1 MTMNSSTDLI
11 DQLSPTLAIEIAMK
25 EIDQNGHDDERMVLV
40 FNAFDQIIPQLG
52 VFSPLTAKLRNEL
65 FDFIYS
71 NQFTVEQCH
80 NKTSKKRKRIACIER
95 LSYKVLC
102 NRLIDQH
109 HEQSNG
115 YENKIADME
124 TNLAGKNRDLNQACE
139 KLEQIDNA
147 KQKLM
152 DELATMRKT
161 LNEKDNEIQNLRE
174 ECERIRFNSEQE
186 VNKTRLQVKEI
197 VENQA
202 ATEALIDELSKYKQG
217 YDEMQEAFTDNVT
230 RAQSAKKRTN
240 QTDNQD
246 ETYVDVKNQTMLD
259 IQVALRLED
268 QMLTLLNM
276 TTEEYD
282 QILDDEHTKL
292 LQTQQFPSES
302 HFIWNNIAAEKL
314 RYAQTIKE
322 IREELDITQRHRRGL
337 EEKLEMIV
345 IKETEELK
353 NRKVTTI
360 FTANEAAQQT
370 GKISNPLQGL
380 EHAFQSAGRKTD
392 LVGYA
397 PQERVL
403 SRFSYMLAS
412 SNNGRAWTDFDLA
425 SYCDSCADKTY
436 LCPHKFA
443 EAHMI
448 VRVPDG
454 TKYIRISRPTLK
466 YNEALIRSV
475 MIDNQT
481 LFDQMLPPIYQ
492 QNTASIMR
500 TNYPGYFNTN
510 QEPQRRAAGSSDT
523 QSDVGPLI
531 HTFDRVWADYKKRT
545 NIERS
550 VPRPFSLERL
560 FTLMTEIIAYECYCD
575 SHLLT
580 VTGNIVDDIY
590 EFFNK
595 RYSTLDEITYYAV
608 HDFFTSLIAYKHE
621 FKILELFTHILIGNI
636 DLACIYYIT
645 ILCDTLDKIE
655 WNETDDIRV
664 FFNTIYPFLDDEGL
678 DTVVIDFISFTE
690 NKINRSLVIEFI
702 ITLLLKGKE
711 PLLQEMRYKLSVQ
724 LTQNFDMMNELE
736 FHTAIEN
743 IAYTADE
750 RFVSRFFHRAERHS
764 HWDNLQ
770 GFVLMTK
777 LADIAAFYY
786 FTQLIEELK
795 EPLNEKIQK
804 EYNLRKK
811 YDGIDRE
818 RRAGKQ
824 VLDEHTNLLKYSKL
838 KSLGIILYEPTIEQL
853 PDERKNLN
861 ASASFENEDISP
873 S

>member
-1 MTMNSSTDLI
+1 MTTNSSTDLI
-11 DQLSPTLAIEIAMK
+11 DQLSPTLALDIAMK

-40 FNAFDQIIPQLG
+40 FNALDQIIPQLG
-52 VFSPLTAKLRNEL
+52 VFSPVTSKLRNEL

-109 HEQSNG
+109 HEQLNA
-115 YENKIADME
+115 YENRTADME
-124 TNLAGKNRDLNQACE
+124 TNLAGKNRDLNQARE

-152 DELATMRKT
+152 DELATLRKT
-161 LNEKDNEIQNLRE
+161 LNEKDNEIQNLRD

-186 VNKTRLQVKEI
+186 INKTRLQVKEI
-197 VENQA
+197 IENQA
-202 ATEALIDELSKYKQG
+202 ATEALVDELSKYKQG
-217 YDEMQEAFTDNVT
+217 YDEMQEAFADNLT
-230 RAQSAKKRTN
+230 RAQPAKKRTN
-240 QTDNQD
+240 QTENPD
-246 ETYVDVKNQTMLD
+246 EPYVDVKNQTMLD

-292 LQTQQFPSES
+292 LQTQQFPSEC
-302 HFIWNNIAAEKL
+302 HFIRNNITAEKL
-314 RYAQTIKE
+314 RYGQTIKE

-345 IKETEELK
+345 IKENEELK
-353 NRKVTTI
+353 NRKVKTI
-360 FTANEAAQQT
+360 FAANEAAQLA
-370 GKISNPLQGL
+370 GKISNPLHGL
-380 EHAFQSAGRKTD
+380 EHAFESAGRKSD
-392 LVGYA
+392 LIGYA

-443 EAHMI
+443 EAQVI
-448 VRVPDG
+448 VQVPDG

-466 YNEALIRSV
+466 YNEALIKSV

-510 QEPQRRAAGSSDT
+510 QEPQRRATGSDI
-523 QSDVGPLI
+523 QLDVGPLI

-545 NIERS
+545 NIERH

-560 FTLMTEIIAYECYCD
+560 FTLITEIIAYECYCD

-595 RYSTLDEITYYAV
+595 RYSTIDEITYYAV
-608 HDFFTSLIAYKHE
+608 YDLFTSLIAYKHE
-621 FKILELFTHILIGNI
+621 FKFLELFTHVLIGNI

-645 ILCDTLDKIE
+645 ILGDTLDKIE

-678 DTVVIDFISFTE
+678 DTVVIDFISYTE
-690 NKINRSLVIEFI
+690 NKISRSLVIEFI

-711 PLLQEMRYKLSVQ
+711 PLLQEMQYKLSVQ

-764 HWDNLQ
+764 HWNNLQ

-777 LADIAAFYY
+777 LADIAASFY

-795 EPLNEKIQK
+795 EPLNEKIHK
-804 EYNLRKK
+804 EYNLRKN

-818 RRAGKQ
+818 GRAGKQ
-824 VLDEHTNLLKYSKL
+824 ILEEHADLLKHSKL
-838 KSLGIILYEPTIEQL
+838 KSLGNILYESNIEQP

-861 ASASFENEDISP
+861 ASASLENEDISP

>member
-1 MTMNSSTDLI
+1 MTTNSSTDLI
-11 DQLSPTLAIEIAMK
+11 DQLSPTLALDIAMK

-40 FNAFDQIIPQLG
+40 FNALDQIIPQLG
-52 VFSPLTAKLRNEL
+52 VFSPITSKLRNEL

-109 HEQSNG
+109 HEQLNA

-124 TNLAGKNRDLNQACE
+124 TNLAEKNRDLNQARE

-161 LNEKDNEIQNLRE
+161 LNDKDNEIQNLRE

-186 VNKTRLQVKEI
+186 VNKTRLQ
-197 VENQA
+197 ENQA

-217 YDEMQEAFTDNVT
+217 YDEMQEAFTDNAT
-230 RAQSAKKRTN
+230 RAQSARKRTN
-240 QTDNQD
+240 QADNSD
-246 ETYVDVKNQTMLD
+246 ETLVDVKNQIMLD

-302 HFIWNNIAAEKL
+302 HFIWNNIASENL

-345 IKETEELK
+345 IKENEELK
-353 NRKVTTI
+353 NRKVTGI

-380 EHAFQSAGRKTD
+380 EHAFESAGRKTD

-397 PQERVL
+397 PQERTL
-403 SRFSYMLAS
+403 SRFSYMLES

-443 EAHMI
+443 EAQMI
-448 VRVPDG
+448 VKVPDG

-481 LFDQMLPPIYQ
+481 LFDQMLPSIYQ

-510 QEPQRRAAGSSDT
+510 QELQRRAPSSDS

-545 NIERS
+545 NIERN

-560 FTLMTEIIAYECYCD
+560 FTVMTEIIAYECYCD
-575 SHLLT
+575 SHLVT
-580 VTGNIVDDIY
+580 VTGSIVDDIY

-595 RYSTLDEITYYAV
+595 RYSTIDEITYYAV
-608 HDFFTSLIAYKHE
+608 HDFFTSLVAYKYE
-621 FKILELFTHILIGNI
+621 YKILDLFTHVLIGNI

-645 ILCDTLDKIE
+645 ILGDTLEKIE

-678 DTVVIDFISFTE
+678 DTVVIDFISYTE

-777 LADIAAFYY
+777 LADIAAFFY

-795 EPLNEKIQK
+795 EPINEKIQK

-818 RRAGKQ
+818 SRAGKQ
-824 VLDEHTNLLKYSKL
+824 ILGEHVDLLKYSKL
-838 KSLGIILYEPTIEQL
+838 KSLGNILYAPNVDEL

-861 ASASFENEDISP
+861 ASASLENENISL

>member
-217 YDEMQEAFTDNVT
+217 YDEMQ
-230 RAQSAKKRTN
+230 
-240 QTDNQD
+240 
-246 ETYVDVKNQTMLD
+246 
-259 IQVALRLED
+259 
-268 QMLTLLNM
+268 
-276 TTEEYD
+276 EEYD

-838 KSLGIILYEPTIEQL
+838 KSLGIILYEYVIFIIFSSCKLIFESIFRPTIEQL

>member
-664 FFNTIYPFLDDEGL
+664 FFNIIYPFLDDEGL

>member
-217 YDEMQEAFTDNVT
+217 YDEMQ
-230 RAQSAKKRTN
+230 
-240 QTDNQD
+240 
-246 ETYVDVKNQTMLD
+246 
-259 IQVALRLED
+259 
-268 QMLTLLNM
+268 
-276 TTEEYD
+276 EEYD

-664 FFNTIYPFLDDEGL
+664 FFNIIYPFLDDEGL

-838 KSLGIILYEPTIEQL
+838 KSLGIILYEYVIFIIFSSCKLIFESIFRPTIEQL